1 MKKILSLLAVMAA
14 VQFSY
19 AQTNTFPASGN
30 VGIGTTSPTDLLQ
43 INDASSMRFQVASN
57 KGVWVNNEVNG
68 GTPSS
73 PGDLFLNYSSTHNT
87 LFNSIGGNVGIGTIN
102 PQSILDIGKNQMT
115 PALRIGNSGYTT
127 SYNSVWGLQSGA
139 ESIMIFGNNNRN
151 EIRAGNSNAGGFLDF
166 YTNNT
171 ADYTSASDGILTMRL
186 SSNGNVSI
194 GTTDPQGH
202 KLAVNGDIIATKIT
216 VKPYGNWPDYVF
228 KPSYNLPSLSEVK
241 TYIDQNQHLPDMPS
255 AETVEKDGQDI
266 GEMNKLLLKK
276 VEELTLYVIEKD
288 KQVTNQQNQIDQLK
302 QSLEVLT
309 KEIHKD

>member
-255 AETVEKDGQDI
+255 EQEINKDGVDL
-266 GEMNKLLLKK
+266 GEIVKLQTKK
-276 VEELTLYVIEKD
+276 IEELTLYLI
-288 KQVTNQQNQIDQLK
+288 QLK
-302 QSLEVLT
+302 EENESFKSQL
-309 KEIHKD
+309 KEINNKLNPNANQ